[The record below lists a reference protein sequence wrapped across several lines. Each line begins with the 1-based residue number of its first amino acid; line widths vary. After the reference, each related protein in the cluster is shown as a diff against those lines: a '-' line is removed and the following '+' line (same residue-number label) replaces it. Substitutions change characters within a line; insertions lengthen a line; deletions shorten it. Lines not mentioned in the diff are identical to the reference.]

1 MYIKATIAPTFKF
14 RRTNLK
20 TTSIC
25 DTSALRK
32 PLIDSSNIKCVP
44 LLIVFTNLPN
54 MQSVYFQLDNEEEAV
69 QRALTTP
76 TKLTAWFFLNASSE
90 HARQYLYTDIPL
102 HFSFANN
109 KWKER
114 RRAQKVVTRLT
125 HVFPL
130 DLERYH
136 LVIARRRSYFVR

>member
-1 MYIKATIAPTFKF
+1 MYIKATIAPTLNF
-14 RRTNLK
+14 RPTNLK

-44 LLIVFTNLPN
+44 LLIVFTNFLFTYQTCN
-54 MQSVYFQLDNEEEAV
+54 LSTSSWIMKKVV

-76 TKLTAWFFLNASSE
+76 TKLTAWFVLNASSE
-90 HARQYLYTDIPL
+90 HARQYLYTDILL

-114 RRAQKVVTRLT
+114 RMAQKVITRLT
-125 HVFPL
+125 FF
-130 DLERYH
+130 H
-136 LVIARRRSYFVR
+136 LT